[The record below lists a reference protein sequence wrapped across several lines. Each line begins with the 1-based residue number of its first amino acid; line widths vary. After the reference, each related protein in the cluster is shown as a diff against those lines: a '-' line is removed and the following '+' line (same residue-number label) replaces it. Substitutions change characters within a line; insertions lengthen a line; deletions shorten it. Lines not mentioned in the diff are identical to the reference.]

1 MLEFLKCR
9 TSLAMDEEASENKQ
23 KERNAFRS
31 YKDKLVGV
39 IPGAYEKAFG
49 FASNM
54 DEGVESDGEED
65 SLCEGMVAIS
75 LFKEEKAR
83 IREP

>member
-1 MLEFLKCR
+1 
-9 TSLAMDEEASENKQ
+9 MDEEASANIE

-31 YKDKLVGV
+31 YKDKIVGD
-39 IPGAYEKAFG
+39 IPRAYEQAFG
-49 FASNM
+49 FASNI

-65 SLCEGMVAIS
+65 SLCKGMVAIS

-83 IREP
+83 IKEP

>member
-1 MLEFLKCR
+1 
-9 TSLAMDEEASENKQ
+9 
-23 KERNAFRS
+23 
-31 YKDKLVGV
+31 
-39 IPGAYEKAFG
+39 
-49 FASNM
+49 M